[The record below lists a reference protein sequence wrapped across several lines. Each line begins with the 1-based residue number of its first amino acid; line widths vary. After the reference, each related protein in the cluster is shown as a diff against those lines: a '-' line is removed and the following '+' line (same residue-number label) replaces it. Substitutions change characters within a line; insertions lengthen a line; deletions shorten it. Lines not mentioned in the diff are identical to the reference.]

1 MFTRLLDSGLDDNV
15 QSTVTGFQQ
24 VLWKF
29 KQWLSIMDSSRDSK
43 ENKLRPL
50 ANRNYNLEESVI
62 TVNVYERYSLCSEIT
77 DERLCNVTS
86 MWVLD
91 DSLIRGIDIEK
102 ILSTAEFHE
111 MPSRSR
117 DPGNARLMKNPEL
130 EDNKNENYWY
140 CVEMG
145 FICKREEI
153 KLTLE
158 SVQRKMGT
166 QLSEKIS
173 EFLPEGIV
181 GTSKSSTIPKLVRV
195 NFFLHE
201 LSYSYRDQFLFSLR
215 KIIPLSNKSEIVRF
229 PPVMT
234 NGLRPKKY
242 ILFSSFSF
250 PLHLKKNSE
259 VTASCSHIESDAVI
273 IEPDESVVS
282 ETGIPSFCG
291 KCKIFF
297 SVSSES
303 LQDRDNDEK
312 EN

>member
-1 MFTRLLDSGLDDNV
+1 MN
-15 QSTVTGFQQ
+15 
-24 VLWKF
+24 
-29 KQWLSIMDSSRDSK
+29 SSRDSK

-62 TVNVYERYSLCSEIT
+62 TANLYEHYSLCSET
-77 DERLCNVTS
+77 DERLCNVASTW
-86 MWVLD
+86 MLD
-91 DSLIRGIDIEK
+91 ESLIRGIDIEK
-102 ILSTAEFHE
+102 ILSTTKLHE
-111 MPSRSR
+111 MPSRSK
-117 DPGNARLMKNPEL
+117 DPGNARLMQNPEL
-130 EDNKNENYWY
+130 EDNKNENCWF

-145 FICKREEI
+145 FSCKREEI
-153 KLTLE
+153 KLALE
-158 SVQRKMGT
+158 SVQRKMGME
-166 QLSEKIS
+166 LSEKIS
-173 EFLPEGIV
+173 EFLPELIV

-201 LSYSYRDQFLFSLR
+201 LTYSYRDKFLFSLR

-229 PPVMT
+229 PPVIT

-250 PLHLKKNSE
+250 PLHLKKNYE
-259 VTASCSHIESDAVI
+259 ATASCSHIESDAVI

-291 KCKIFF
+291 KCKTFF

-303 LQDRDNDEK
+303 LQDQDNEEK